1 MERRPLYLLRQA
13 RGLLSL
19 SLILGA
25 TWFIGVANTFLQ
37 YMPLTFIFTILNSL
51 QGTEY
56 ELGQYAL
63 SVLPISI
70 ELGSVASPVIQANG
84 RLSFEVELRS
94 GGLLYCVS
102 Q

>member
-56 ELGQYAL
+56 ELGH
-63 SVLPISI
+63 
-70 ELGSVASPVIQANG
+70 
-84 RLSFEVELRS
+84 
-94 GGLLYCVS
+94 GLLNIWTELLYLTFPHEADILTLIMS
-102 Q
+102 HKLTQHL

>member
-37 YMPLTFIFTILNSL
+37 YMPLTFVFTILNSL

-56 ELGQYAL
+56 ELGQ
-63 SVLPISI
+63 
-70 ELGSVASPVIQANG
+70 
-84 RLSFEVELRS
+84 
-94 GGLLYCVS
+94 
-102 Q
+102 

>member
-51 QGTEY
+51 QGTVY
-56 ELGQYAL
+56 KLGQRL
-63 SVLPISI
+63 LPVLPNWFIGH
-70 ELGSVASPVIQANG
+70 LGRATSNYFIRKSYSYKSLMTLEG
-84 RLSFEVELRS
+84 RF
-94 GGLLYCVS
+94 
-102 Q
+102 

>member
-51 QGTEY
+51 QGTVY
-56 ELGQYAL
+56 KLGQ
-63 SVLPISI
+63 
-70 ELGSVASPVIQANG
+70 
-84 RLSFEVELRS
+84 RLLFAKLVYGPFGQSNKHTV
-94 GGLLYCVS
+94 V
-102 Q
+102 